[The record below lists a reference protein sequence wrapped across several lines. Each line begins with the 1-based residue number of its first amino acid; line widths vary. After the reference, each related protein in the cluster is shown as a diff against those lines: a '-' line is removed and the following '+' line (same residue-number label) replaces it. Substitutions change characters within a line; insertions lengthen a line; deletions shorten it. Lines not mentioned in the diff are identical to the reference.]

1 MSGEDRE
8 DSVQEREKVAEPP
21 QVDSPFGAPAP
32 QMNLGHPRTRA
43 RWREAYRTVFG
54 EVDDLFEERVRLAM
68 RLMEAGIARSRV
80 EALLSVSTP
89 PLSSDAVGGP
99 EGAVPL
105 GEGLQAALTLGALV
119 KAVGRLEAQLD
130 DLRQAVARL
139 EAELSRTETRLL
151 AVEEAAQAV
160 EAERRRTLL
169 EVEERLLAL
178 ESWVRRMS
186 RYLGKMGEKGGPFGR

>member
-21 QVDSPFGAPAP
+21 QVDS
-32 QMNLGHPRTRA
+32 LGHPRTRA